1 MKLMKV
7 KRYEKGDL
15 LFFENEVLI
24 LLDGLVFMKS
34 HTQAVV
40 PPVMQAK
47 YIQGDVLGFSKSDG
61 GISNKVESWCI
72 A

>member
-7 KRYEKGDL
+7 KRYDKGDL

-47 YIQGDVLGFSKSDG
+47 YTQGDVLGF
-61 GISNKVESWCI
+61 
-72 A
+72 